1 MTDTTD
7 LIKRLREHAHTLDMR
22 PEDCLEWQAADVIE
36 TLLADVDAA
45 AERTN
50 AAVADYGD
58 VVALREAGKDCFE
71 QLRRLLAL
79 ISVRDAAQTDAPHWL
94 GYGDASVDRYNAA
107 LHGEKVVEA
116 AEKGT
121 DKFAFDAWREHD

>member
-1 MTDTTD
+1 MTDTKD
-7 LIKRLREHAHTLDMR
+7 LIDRLREHAYTLDMR

-36 TLLADVDAA
+36 SLLADVDAA
-45 AERTN
+45 NDRAA

-58 VVALREAGKDCFE
+58 AVALREAGKDCFE

-94 GYGDASVDRYNAA
+94 GYGDAAIDRYNDAA
-107 LHGEKVVEA
+107 LQV
-116 AEKGT
+116 GT
-121 DKFAFDAWREHD
+121 